1 MFYRCNTVG
10 EEGGLAVLSIGPPG
24 EEGRCLWRGTPL
36 AEKFLIGLLFSFNS
50 DGGGSAK
57 GIVAA
62 CASALRQI
70 ILFSDFE
77 IGLPVFFPGS
87 AMIEGIFI
95 PVLRFG
101 DLALW
106 CREGNRLYIRVC
118 ALMVVESFSICGSR
132 CRERL
137 RRGKRRHVV
146 FLVIVREV
154 RHFFGIKET
163 RGYSLGNDD
172 GCRVFG

>member
-1 MFYRCNTVG
+1 M
-10 EEGGLAVLSIGPPG
+10 AS
-24 EEGRCLWRGTPL
+24 
-36 AEKFLIGLLFSFNS
+36 
-50 DGGGSAK
+50 
-57 GIVAA
+57 

-77 IGLPVFFPGS
+77 IGLRVVFPGS
-87 AMIEGIFI
+87 SVIEGILI

-106 CREGNRLYIRVC
+106 CREGDGLYIRLC
-118 ALMVVESFSICGSR
+118 SLMVVEFVSTCGSR
-132 CRERL
+132 FRERL
-137 RRGKRRHVV
+137 RQGKRQNVV

-154 RHFFGIKET
+154 RHFFGIKGT
-163 RGYSLGNDD
+163 RGDSLGNDD

>member
-1 MFYRCNTVG
+1 MVD
-10 EEGGLAVLSIGPPG
+10 ASVM
-24 EEGRCLWRGTPL
+24 
-36 AEKFLIGLLFSFNS
+36 GLLFSFNS

-77 IGLPVFFPGS
+77 IGLRVVFPGS
-87 AMIEGIFI
+87 SMIEGILI

-106 CREGNRLYIRVC
+106 CREGNGLYIRFC
-118 ALMVVESFSICGSR
+118 SLMVIESVSTCGSR

-154 RHFFGIKET
+154 RHFVGIKET